1 MCLRSWLPHDREAV
15 RAGPEQVEDGA
26 RVGAAVDEVADA
38 DDEVVGADGREVE
51 EVEELGVAAVDVA
64 DN

>member
-1 MCLRSWLPHDREAV
+1 VLALVVADDREAV

-38 DDEVVGADGREVE
+38 DDEVVRADRRAIEQLEQLRVT
-51 EVEELGVAAVDVA
+51 AMDVA